1 MRILPHHFGTSYNLR
16 DVFYQLICYG
26 YDEGKSIAS
35 IPNTQGLEKLY
46 LSHIMKHHEE
56 LLQSSVLQEQKT
68 ELDHWRLYVGWLHLV
83 YFASGICSLI
93 DQIIWIRL
101 LKLVFG
107 NTVYATS
114 IVVSVFLGGL
124 ALGSA
129 VVSSSADRTK
139 RPLNIYAL
147 LETLIT
153 IATLLFPLALRVAE
167 LLYVYIYR
175 RFALSSSGILVVQ
188 VIISLCII
196 LLPTMLMGA
205 RFPFLGRYVSLF
217 EKHIGFSV
225 GRLYAINMLGASAGA
240 FLAGFVLVRYY
251 GVWVALYF
259 SASLNALVAIS
270 AWYLARLQQHKL
282 TSQTSK
288 GKNSTPAE
296 WNQSDSVTKRNRYLL
311 LVTVFVSGF
320 VSIGYEIIW
329 TRTVIPLLSGD
340 TYVFS
345 SILTVYLA
353 VNVIGVW
360 IGSKLARKANNP
372 VLLFGTFMILIGI
385 FGLIY
390 IPFLAMFASKIF
402 SPIDKLCV
410 SLLDNFAPSWSNLST
425 LASSFIL
432 FSIPSLMMGI
442 GFPLSLETWH
452 RKQSEHGAGHST
464 AWVYTIN
471 TVGCVAGGL
480 CTGLLAIPIIGSQYT
495 VQLLGVLGA
504 ISGGLLVCCY
514 IKQTPLRISYALC
527 PSIVSAIL
535 ILLTPSDLFYRKT
548 IVYGS
553 TKLVAVKEG
562 PNTIVSVHKSPNG
575 HLWLC
580 ASGLQVAGD
589 ELKCVQR
596 VLGHFGYLI
605 HPSARTVLSVGFGS
619 GETTRCLSLHK
630 PERIDCVEIAPE
642 IVEVSLKYF
651 THRNLGPALTNHVR
665 MIYMD
670 AKNYLKLTD
679 QRYDLIITDSISPK
693 AFAENASLYTK
704 EYFINAVERLNENGV
719 VLCWAPFN
727 IPTNCFESILG
738 TFQEIFPYV
747 TVWFPVVYW
756 DHFVLLTGSMKPF
769 TLEPQQISIKLNQ
782 SWIRADLNEIKI
794 FDINDVLACY
804 LGDKNDIQR
813 WLKNNYTLN
822 SDFRPYVEFA
832 TGKFLMTSEK
842 WRYLYSLANTIRS
855 LSVTNYIRLTVP
867 DAHYNT
873 ELFIHDL
880 TMRYMF
886 DNITYKLNSGYD
898 IFVNP
903 EHEHLLKINLTDYL
917 RRHVSYVDGHII
929 YGTIL
934 NGNGHYEDAIQH
946 LTQALTIDPQNGFAL
961 NQRGLARLMSGDIKQ
976 AKLDFNKSAECAPY
990 YYMPYYNLGVINFQ
1004 LQRYEDAIRFLTTAI
1019 QLRPSI
1025 PSMFIQRGL
1034 AYMALKQFTEAV
1046 SDFSSAIELH
1056 YQRLDV
1062 PYFHR
1067 GAAHFI
1073 MKNYNNAISDLNESI
1088 KLNPN
1093 KSVYYSARSAVHCE
1107 LGNYMQAWHD
1117 IQKCTQLGGK
1127 PDSNTLQRVRSHLNM
1142 SR

>member
-1 MRILPHHFGTSYNLR
+1 
-16 DVFYQLICYG
+16 
-26 YDEGKSIAS
+26 
-35 IPNTQGLEKLY
+35 
-46 LSHIMKHHEE
+46 MKHDKEM
-56 LLQSSVLQEQKT
+56 LQSSILLQEQKLEPT
-68 ELDHWRLYVGWLHLV
+68 HWHLYIGGLHLI

-114 IVVSVFLGGL
+114 VVVSVFLGGL

-129 VVSSSADRTK
+129 AVSSAADRTK

-153 IATLLFPLALRVAE
+153 IATLLFPVALRVADS
-167 LLYVYIYR
+167 LYVHIYR
-175 RFALSSSGILVVQ
+175 YFALSSSGILVVQ
-188 VIISLCII
+188 VIISSCII
-196 LLPTMLMGA
+196 LIPTMLMGA
-205 RFPFLGRYVSLF
+205 GLPFLGKYVSLF
-217 EKHIGFSV
+217 EEHIGFSV
-225 GRLYAINMLGASAGA
+225 GRLYAINMLGASTGA

-251 GVWVALYF
+251 GVWGALYF
-259 SASLNALVAIS
+259 SAGLNALVAIS
-270 AWYLARLQQHKL
+270 AWYLARLQPHKL

-288 GKNSTPAE
+288 EKTSTPTE
-296 WNQSDSVTKRNRYLL
+296 WHQPDSQSKWNRYLL
-311 LVTVFVSGF
+311 LVTVFVSGS
-320 VSIGYEIIW
+320 VSIGYEMIW

-360 IGSKLARKANNP
+360 IGSRLARKANNP
-372 VLLFGTFMILIGI
+372 VSLFGTCVILIGI

-402 SPIDKLCV
+402 APLDKLCV
-410 SLLDNFAPSWSNLST
+410 SFFDNFAPSWANLST

-452 RKQSEHGAGHST
+452 RKQSEHGVGHST
-464 AWVYTIN
+464 AWVYAMN
-471 TVGCVAGGL
+471 TAGCVAGGL
-480 CTGLLAIPIIGSQYT
+480 CTGLVAIPLIGSQYT

-514 IKQTPLRISYALC
+514 IKQTFLKICYLVC
-527 PSIVSAIL
+527 PPIVSAIL

-548 IVYGS
+548 IVYS
-553 TKLVAVKEG
+553 NSKLIAVKEG

-580 ASGLQVAGD
+580 TSGLQIAGD

-605 HPSARTVLSVGFGS
+605 HPSAKTVLSIGFGS

-642 IVEVSLKYF
+642 VVEVSLKYF
-651 THRNLGPALTNHVR
+651 THRNLGTALTNHVR

-719 VLCWAPFN
+719 VLCWTPFN

-738 TFQEIFPYV
+738 TFQEVFPYV
-747 TVWFPVVYW
+747 TVWFPVVHW
-756 DHFVLLTGSMKPF
+756 DHFVLLAGSMKPF
-769 TLEPQQISIKLNQ
+769 TLDPQHISIKLNQ
-782 SWIRADLNEIKI
+782 TKIRTDLNEIKI
-794 FDINDVLACY
+794 FDTHDVLACY
-804 LGDKNDIQR
+804 LGNKNDIQR
-813 WLKNNYTLN
+813 WLKNNYTPN
-822 SDFRPYVEFA
+822 SDFSPYVEFA
-832 TGKFLMTSEK
+832 TGKFLMPGEK
-842 WRYLYSLANTIRS
+842 WRYLYSVANTMRS
-855 LSVTNYIRLTVP
+855 LSVTNYICLTASN
-867 DAHYNT
+867 AHYNT
-873 ELFIHDL
+873 ELFTHDL

-886 DNITYKLNSGYD
+886 DNITYKLNSGHD
-898 IFVNP
+898 VFVNT
-903 EHEHLLKINLTDYL
+903 EHEYLLKINLPDYMS
-917 RRHVSYVDGHII
+917 RHVSYVDGHII

-934 NGNGHYEDAIQH
+934 NEAGHYENAIQH
-946 LTQALTIDPQNGFAL
+946 LTQALAIDHKNGFAL
-961 NQRGLARLMSGDIKQ
+961 NQRGVARLMTGDVKQ
-976 AKLDFNKSAECAPY
+976 AVSDFNKSVEYTPY
-990 YYMPYYNLGVINFQ
+990 YYMPHYNLGVISFQ
-1004 LQRYEDAIRFLTTAI
+1004 MQRYEDAIQFLTTAI

-1034 AYMALKQFTEAV
+1034 AYMALRQFTEAV
-1046 SDFSSAIELH
+1046 SDFSSAIELN

-1067 GAAHFI
+1067 ATAYFI
-1073 MKNYNNAISDLNESI
+1073 MKIYDRAIADINEAI
-1088 KLNPN
+1088 RLNPD
-1093 KSVYYSARSAVHCE
+1093 KPVYYSARSAVYCE
-1107 LGNYMQAWHD
+1107 LGDYMQAWHD
-1117 IQKCTQLGGK
+1117 IQKCIQLGGK
-1127 PDSNTLQRVRSHLNM
+1127 PDSNILERVRSRLNM